1 MISRRAD
8 SRILLSLP
16 LLLLWLQGLP
26 IFAISVGLN
35 TCDKAS
41 QVQYYVQ
48 SHIQIN
54 ECHDRVILVREPLK
68 SLFNCLCPVC
78 GKDQESTEHTCVT
91 CAFAQTVWH
100 LVSQWCKLRPIYAFR
115 QKPSSRC

>member
-1 MISRRAD
+1 MVTATT
-8 SRILLSLP
+8 
-16 LLLLWLQGLP
+16 GLP

-41 QVQYYVQ
+41 VQYYVQ

-115 QKPSSRC
+115 DWIDQTVNTYFNLTEQTKGR